1 MEVNRLGDELNS
13 LEKMLLADN
22 CNNTFR
28 YKRSLDKINFIK
40 YNIVQQQSTMSIRTK
55 EALYGIT
62 VVLAIVSTYV
72 NKVIVT
78 EYKNLLQMFSLY
90 I

>member
-28 YKRSLDKINFIK
+28 YKRSLDRINFIK

-55 EALYGIT
+55 ELYM
-62 VVLAIVSTYV
+62 
-72 NKVIVT
+72 
-78 EYKNLLQMFSLY
+78 ESL
-90 I
+90 

>member
-28 YKRSLDKINFIK
+28 YK
-40 YNIVQQQSTMSIRTK
+40 
-55 EALYGIT
+55 
-62 VVLAIVSTYV
+62 
-72 NKVIVT
+72 
-78 EYKNLLQMFSLY
+78 
-90 I
+90 